1 MWKLWKDLEEQ
12 NKIKWQASLTIWV
25 EQATGVKT
33 EVCTR
38 VQTGAKMVWMPPADP
53 K

>member
-1 MWKLWKDLEEQ
+1 MWYLWKELEEQ
-12 NKIKWQASLTIWV
+12 NKIKWKASLTRWV
-25 EQATGVKT
+25 EQGSSMET

-38 VQTGAKMVWMPPADP
+38 IQTGAKIVWMTPADP